1 MQAASLP
8 PDEAARLAE
17 LVACHILDT
26 APEQVFDDIAALA
39 AQLCAAPIAL
49 ISLVDQDRQWFKA
62 QVGIAVPQT
71 HRDLALCAHAIRV
84 PDEVMQVP
92 DASEDARFLDHPLV
106 CGDPGIRFY
115 AGAPIITPTG
125 HALGTVCVIDLQ
137 PRELADEQIEALRRL
152 ARLVSSLLQARR
164 PAVSGRAAERREPA
178 GQDEQVEQQVEQL
191 QAASDASLEL
201 LSLVDAGYVYRH
213 VNQTFLDYCQRQRS
227 EIEGRAVVE
236 LIGTEA
242 FEHSIRPLLDRAL
255 AGETVSYDAR
265 FEFQQRGLRQMRV
278 HYLPA
283 RAADGRVI
291 GVLVRSQD
299 IQAQADCDQRLKA
312 TVTLLED
319 RNVARQ
325 RFMQVLTHDLGEPL
339 GSISNVMALLADSR
353 AAAALPDAAL
363 RHLEFVHR
371 GCLGMQAVIDALLA
385 YLHLDGAVPQLV
397 RLDPAELLREVCA
410 ELAPAIRRT
419 SAQVSWGDALP
430 ALVSEPALL
439 RVLLQQLIGNAI
451 KFRRPGRA
459 PVVQIGIALLGTQCR
474 IEVRDN
480 GVGIAPARQARL
492 FELFR
497 SARARSGV
505 EGTGLG
511 LATCRRIVEL
521 LGGQIGVESVPE
533 QGSCFVVSLPQP
545 VSPGRSA

>member
-8 PDEAARLAE
+8 PDETARLAE
-17 LVACHILDT
+17 LAACRILDT

-62 QVGIAVPQT
+62 QVGLAVPQT
-71 HRDLALCAHAIRV
+71 HRDLAFCAHAILV
-84 PDEVMQVP
+84 PDEVMLVP
-92 DASEDARFLDHPLV
+92 DASEDERFFDHPLV
-106 CGDPGIRFY
+106 SGDPGIRFY
-115 AGAPIITPTG
+115 AGAPIVTPTG
-125 HALGTVCVIDLQ
+125 QALGTVCVIDQQ
-137 PRELADEQIEALRRL
+137 PRELAGGQIEALRRL
-152 ARLVSSLLQARR
+152 ARLAGSLLQARR
-164 PAVSGRAAERREPA
+164 RAVPERPAAPCEPA
-178 GQDEQVEQQVEQL
+178 GHDEQVEQL
-191 QAASDASLEL
+191 RAASDASLEL
-201 LSLVDAGYVYRH
+201 LSLVDARYVYRH
-213 VNQTFLDYCQRQRS
+213 VNQTFLDHCQRQRS

-236 LIGTEA
+236 LIGREA
-242 FEHSIRPLLDRAL
+242 FERSIRPLLDRAL
-255 AGETVSYDAR
+255 AGEIVSYDAR
-265 FEFQQRGLRQMRV
+265 FEFAQRGSRQMRV

-299 IQAQADCDQRLKA
+299 IQSQSDCDERLKA

-339 GSISNVMALLADSR
+339 GSISNVMALLADGR

-363 RHLEFVHR
+363 RHLDFVHR
-371 GCLGMQAVIDALLA
+371 GCLGMQAVINDLLA

-410 ELAPAIRRT
+410 ELAPAIRRA

-430 ALVSEPALL
+430 MLVSEPALL
-439 RVLLQQLIGNAI
+439 RVLLQQLISNAI

-497 SARARSGV
+497 SARVRSGI

-511 LATCRRIVEL
+511 LATCRRIAEL

-545 VSPGRSA
+545 VSAGRSA

>member
-1 MQAASLP
+1 MQAATLP
-8 PDEAARLAE
+8 PDEATRLAE
-17 LVACHILDT
+17 LAACHILDT
-26 APEQVFDDIAALA
+26 APEQVFDDITALA
-39 AQLCAAPIAL
+39 AQLCDVPIAL
-49 ISLVDQDRQWFKA
+49 ISLVDQDRQWFKS
-62 QVGIAVPQT
+62 QVGLAVPQT
-71 HRDLALCAHAIRV
+71 HRDLAFCAHAILT

-92 DASEDARFLDHPLV
+92 DAREDERFFDHPLV
-106 CGDPGIRFY
+106 SGDPGIRFY
-115 AGAPIITPTG
+115 AGAPIVTPTG
-125 HALGTVCVIDLQ
+125 RALGTVCVIDQQ
-137 PRELADEQIEALRRL
+137 PRELADEQVEALRRL
-152 ARLVSSLLQARR
+152 ARLASSLLQARR
-164 PAVSGRAAERREPA
+164 PAVPGRAAERREHP
-178 GQDEQVEQQVEQL
+178 GYSEQVEQL

-213 VNQTFLDYCQRQRS
+213 VNQTFLDHCQRQRN

-236 LIGTEA
+236 LIGRDA

-265 FEFQQRGLRQMRV
+265 FEFPQRGLRQMRV

-299 IQAQADCDQRLKA
+299 IQAQSDCDQRLKA
-312 TVTLLED
+312 TITLLED

-353 AAAALPDAAL
+353 AAVALPDAAL
-363 RHLEFVHR
+363 RHLEYVHR
-371 GCLGMQAVIDALLA
+371 GCLGMQAVIDDLLA

-410 ELAPAIRRT
+410 ELAPTIRRA

-430 ALVSEPALL
+430 MLVSEPALL

-459 PVVQIGIALLGTQCR
+459 PVVQIGIGLLGAQCR

-492 FELFR
+492 FDLYR
-497 SARARSGV
+497 NARVRSGV

-511 LATCRRIVEL
+511 LATCRRIAEL

-545 VSPGRSA
+545 VSPGRPA